1 MDNEYFMSLALQQA
15 KCAQEIGEV
24 PVGCVLV
31 QNDTGDIIA
40 SGHNRQIIDNNPTAH
55 AEIITLQRAGKVL
68 QNYRLIH
75 TTLFVSLEPCAMC
88 FGAMIHARISKV
100 VFGAYDIKTGACGSC
115 MDLTH
120 QPCFNH
126 NIEVVGGVLEA
137 ESKAMLQQFFKERR
151 KKK

>member
-15 KCAQEIGEV
+15 ERAREIGEV

-31 QNDTGDIIA
+31 QNDTRDIIA

-55 AEIITLQRAGKVL
+55 AEIITLQNAGKTV

-88 FGAMIHARISKV
+88 FGAMIHARISKI

-115 MDLTH
+115 MDLTQ

-137 ESKAMLQQFFKERR
+137 ESKVILQQFFKERR
-151 KKK
+151 KQK

>member
-115 MDLTH
+115 MDLTQ

-137 ESKAMLQQFFKERR
+137 ESKVMLQQFFKERR

>member
-55 AEIITLQRAGKVL
+55 AEIITLQNAGKTV

-88 FGAMIHARISKV
+88 FGAMIHARISKI

-115 MDLTH
+115 MDLTQ

-137 ESKAMLQQFFKERR
+137 ESKVILQQFFKERR
-151 KKK
+151 KQK

>member
-15 KCAQEIGEV
+15 ERAREIGEV

-31 QNDTGDIIA
+31 QNDTRAIIA

-115 MDLTH
+115 MDLTQ

-137 ESKAMLQQFFKERR
+137 ESKVILQQFFKERR
-151 KKK
+151 KQK